1 MSVEST
7 YKLLS
12 AQQKSRNKKMQRTQD
27 FSEILRGVKNFGELA
42 RNKAAEEFDKDARIR
57 EDKLKQN
64 KALRDFSALEKTYM
78 AGQSHLGGLGSY
90 LMRENGEAYNIVQNQ
105 LNNDIEEGRVSSEDN
120 LSKVRQN
127 MMQELVNGRVFKAGD
142 TIIKTD
148 ADGNDLEYVLKK
160 GDKQVGT
167 KEAGLLA
174 AYENAYETG
183 SKLMNAEDYTSYL
196 QDRTSRPENVGGY
209 LMSRL
214 SGEYK
219 NENDRKEDYIKRAL
233 ATDGITV
240 GDVTVSANEQIANR
254 VAFNAANQ
262 AFKKGL
268 GIETSSRIAQIVK
281 ENKQELSFRGDL
293 DFVGFEEQEIEVP
306 TGPDS
311 SRKIKIKVPMFKHY
325 RTGEITYD
333 YPNKQATSDPLSKSL
348 VSNGEAITTT
358 TETKTV
364 VDLYTGAEIETQQE
378 VVYGV
383 VNYGTPEQ
391 VIGKVTTGQTP
402 TGSIVRTALTG
413 AESVDD
419 SLLEAQHDAYRY
431 VLATYQ
437 DGQDQVSTKITEVLK
452 TKYGEDA
459 VQSDKSFKEF
469 STDAMRKSF
478 IKSQNKIASQIGFK
492 FPELSVEATRNL
504 AATIA
509 IEDLLYSGDKTN
521 DQKDFS
527 IGGVVSGISKD
538 VDVNGVRV
546 LSAIHKLVRND
557 STTNLQ
563 SLFNAPLSKDEQGD
577 FIGKLIS
584 PKELHKFNGTK
595 LENGAIVP
603 KNATTGGNQLRTEA
617 EANEQAFKYI
627 LKTNDPSV
635 RDETG
640 RQGLIMSAIY
650 EGSAE
655 LLNKKFDTKL
665 KRDLSMNEYIAFHR
679 DPINWEQK
687 YYNRS
692 VEKRRQTTPPV
703 SDVTKITIPRSL

>member
-42 RNKAAEEFDKDARIR
+42 RNRAAEEFDKDARIR

-64 KALRDFSALEKTYM
+64 KALQDFSALEKTYM

-240 GDVTVSANEQIANR
+240 GNVTVSANEQIANR

-268 GIETSSRIAQIVK
+268 GIETSSRIAQLVK

-293 DFVGFEEQEIEVP
+293 DFVGLETQEIEVP
-306 TGPDS
+306 TGPNS
-311 SRKIKIKVPMFKHY
+311 SRKVPIKVPMYKHY

-333 YPNKQATSDPLSKSL
+333 YANKQATSDPLSKSL

-364 VDLYTGAEIETQQE
+364 VDLYTGAEIERTQE

-383 VNYGTPEQ
+383 KNYDTKDQ
-391 VIGKVTTGQTP
+391 VIGRVTTKQTP
-402 TGSIVRTALTG
+402 IGSTVRTALTG

-419 SLLEAQHDAYRY
+419 SLLEAQHDAYRN
-431 VLATYQ
+431 VLANYQ
-437 DGQDQVSTKITEVLK
+437 DGQDGRSGLK
-452 TKYGEDA
+452 
-459 VQSDKSFKEF
+459 
-469 STDAMRKSF
+469 
-478 IKSQNKIASQIGFK
+478 
-492 FPELSVEATRNL
+492 
-504 AATIA
+504 
-509 IEDLLYSGDKTN
+509 
-521 DQKDFS
+521 
-527 IGGVVSGISKD
+527 
-538 VDVNGVRV
+538 
-546 LSAIHKLVRND
+546 
-557 STTNLQ
+557 
-563 SLFNAPLSKDEQGD
+563 
-577 FIGKLIS
+577 
-584 PKELHKFNGTK
+584 
-595 LENGAIVP
+595 
-603 KNATTGGNQLRTEA
+603 
-617 EANEQAFKYI
+617 
-627 LKTNDPSV
+627 
-635 RDETG
+635 
-640 RQGLIMSAIY
+640 
-650 EGSAE
+650 
-655 LLNKKFDTKL
+655 
-665 KRDLSMNEYIAFHR
+665 
-679 DPINWEQK
+679 
-687 YYNRS
+687 
-692 VEKRRQTTPPV
+692 
-703 SDVTKITIPRSL
+703 

>member
-42 RNKAAEEFDKDARIR
+42 RNRAAEEFDKDARIR

-64 KALRDFSALEKTYM
+64 KALQDFSALEKTYM

-105 LNNDIEEGRVSSEDN
+105 LNNDIEEGRVTSEDD

-160 GDKQVGT
+160 GDKQIGT

-240 GDVTVSANEQIANR
+240 GNVTVSANEQIANR

-293 DFVGFEEQEIEVP
+293 DFTGFDKQEIVVP

-311 SRKIKIKVPMFKHY
+311 SRKVIINVPMYKHY
-325 RTGEITYD
+325 RTGKITYD
-333 YPNKQATSDPLSKSL
+333 YANKQATSDPLSKSL

-364 VDLYTGAEIETQQE
+364 VDLYTGAEIERTQE

-383 VNYGTPEQ
+383 VNYGTPKQ
-391 VIGKVTTGQTP
+391 VIGRVTTNQKP
-402 TGSIVRTALTG
+402 TDSIVRTALTG

-419 SLLEAQHDAYRY
+419 SLLEAQHDAYRN

-437 DGQDQVSTKITEVLK
+437 DGQEQVAIRITEVLK
-452 TKYGEDA
+452 TKFGEEA
-459 VQSDKSFKEF
+459 VSKDDSFKEF
-469 STDAMRKSF
+469 STDVMRKSF

-521 DQKDFS
+521 DLKDFS

-546 LSAIHKLVRND
+546 LSAIHKLVKND

-563 SLFNAPLSKDEQGD
+563 SLFNAPLSKAEQNN
-577 FIGKLIS
+577 FIVGLINE
-584 PKELHKFNGTK
+584 KELHKFNGTK
-595 LENGAIVP
+595 LENGAIVQ
-603 KNATTGGNQLRTEA
+603 KDATMTGRQLRTEA
-617 EANEQAFKYI
+617 QANEQAFKYI
-627 LKTNDPSV
+627 LNSNDPSA
-635 RDETG
+635 RNEDG
-640 RQGLIMSAIY
+640 RQGLVMSSIL

-655 LLNKKFDTKL
+655 LLNKKFNTKL
-665 KRDLSMNEYIAFHR
+665 KKDLSINEYIAFSR

-687 YYNRS
+687 YYNR
-692 VEKRRQTTPPV
+692 VERKPSERYDATTV
-703 SDVTKITIPRSL
+703 LPRSL

>member
-1 MSVEST
+1 
-7 YKLLS
+7 
-12 AQQKSRNKKMQRTQD
+12 MQRTQD

-64 KALRDFSALEKTYM
+64 KALQDFSALEKTYM

-240 GDVTVSANEQIANR
+240 GNVTVSANEQIANR

-293 DFVGFEEQEIEVP
+293 DFTGFDKQEIEVP

-311 SRKIKIKVPMFKHY
+311 SRKVIINVPTYTNY

-333 YPNKQATSDPLSKSL
+333 YDNKQATSDPLSISL

-364 VDLYTGAEIETQQE
+364 VDLYTGKKIETQQE
-378 VVYGV
+378 VVYGIKGL
-383 VNYGTPEQ
+383 GTEKQ
-391 VIGKVTTGQTP
+391 VIGRVTTNQTP
-402 TGSIVRTALTG
+402 TDSIVRTALTG

-419 SLLEAQHDAYRY
+419 SLLEAQHDAYRN
-431 VLATYQ
+431 VLAYYQ
-437 DGQDQVSTKITEVLK
+437 DGQDQVSTKITEILK
-452 TKYGEDA
+452 TKFGEDA
-459 VQSDKSFKEF
+459 VSEDDSFKEF
-469 STDAMRKSF
+469 STSAMRKSF

-521 DQKDFS
+521 DLKDFS

-546 LSAIHKLVRND
+546 LSAIHKVIKND
-557 STTNLQ
+557 STANLQ
-563 SLFNAPLSKDEQGD
+563 SLFNAPLSKAEQNN
-577 FIGKLIS
+577 FIVGLINE
-584 PKELHKFNGTK
+584 KELHKFNGTK

-603 KNATTGGNQLRTEA
+603 KNVTTGGRQLRTEA
-617 EANEQAFKYI
+617 EANEQAFKY
-627 LKTNDPSV
+627 LLNSNDPSA
-635 RDETG
+635 RNEDG
-640 RQGLIMSAIY
+640 RQGLVMSAIY

-655 LLNKKFDTKL
+655 QLNKKFNTKL
-665 KRDLSMNEYIAFHR
+665 KRDLSINEYIAFSR

-687 YYNRS
+687 YYNRP
-692 VEKRRQTTPPV
+692 VEKRRQTTSSVEAPPF
-703 SDVTKITIPRSL
+703 DTNIALYQP

>member
-42 RNKAAEEFDKDARIR
+42 RNRAAEEFDKDARIR

-64 KALRDFSALEKTYM
+64 KALQDFSALEKTYM

-240 GDVTVSANEQIANR
+240 GNVTVSANEQIANR

-268 GIETSSRIAQIVK
+268 GIETSSRIAQLVK

-293 DFVGFEEQEIEVP
+293 DFVGLETQEIEVP
-306 TGPDS
+306 TGPNS
-311 SRKIKIKVPMFKHY
+311 SRKVPIKVPMYKHY

-333 YPNKQATSDPLSKSL
+333 YANKQATSDPLSKSL

-364 VDLYTGAEIETQQE
+364 VDLYTGAEIERTQE

-383 VNYGTPEQ
+383 KNYDTKDQ
-391 VIGKVTTGQTP
+391 VIGRVTTKQTP
-402 TGSIVRTALTG
+402 IGSTVRTALTG

-419 SLLEAQHDAYRY
+419 SLLEAQHDAYRN
-431 VLATYQ
+431 VLASYQ
-437 DGQDQVSTKITEVLK
+437 DGQVDVADKITKINEN
-452 TKYGEDA
+452 KYGKEFVSKD
-459 VQSDKSFKEF
+459 DSFKEF
-469 STDAMRKSF
+469 STNAMRKGF

-521 DQKDFS
+521 DLKDFS
-527 IGGVVSGISKD
+527 IGGVVSGISQD

-557 STTNLQ
+557 STANLQ
-563 SLFNAPLSKDEQGD
+563 SLFNAPLSKAEQNN
-577 FIGKLIS
+577 FIVGLINE
-584 PKELHKFNGTK
+584 KELHKFNGTK
-595 LENGAIVP
+595 FKNGAIVQ
-603 KNATTGGNQLRTEA
+603 KDATMTGRQLRTEA
-617 EANEQAFKYI
+617 QANEQAFKYI
-627 LKTNDPSV
+627 LNSNDPSV
-635 RDETG
+635 RNEDG
-640 RQGLIMSAIY
+640 RQGLVMSSIL

-665 KRDLSMNEYIAFHR
+665 KKDLSINEYIAFSR

-687 YYNRS
+687 YYNRFP
-692 VEKRRQTTPPV
+692 KRKPSELYDVRQV
-703 SDVTKITIPRSL
+703 IPRSL